1 MSQHDASEV
10 HVRSSEKM
18 PELLVPSIRQQT
30 KWQPSGH
37 ALWEALVVIRNTS
50 TRHSLLPVKVF
61 ALQGLAESSAQYEEL
76 MGTSPSRFDEAVSTC
91 AWGVSRLVCLHFIA
105 LT

>member
-30 KWQPSGH
+30 KWQPSSH

-50 TRHSLLPVKVF
+50 TRHSLLPVKVS
-61 ALQGLAESSAQYEEL
+61 LQGLAESSAQYEEL
-76 MGTSPSRFDEAVSTC
+76 VGASPSRFDEAVGTC
-91 AWGVSRLVCLHFIA
+91 AWAVSR
-105 LT
+105 